1 MTGHKNIHVNQRGFT
16 LVQAIF
22 VLVVLGMLG
31 TYMVTLLGV
40 QQSTSTLAV
49 QQARAYQAARAGVEW
64 AAARIA
70 GGDTLSAPITP
81 FVVDG
86 TGCTVSVTVAKVVYS
101 EAGSLGTVYHIT
113 SLAASTGLTKA
124 SPDYVSRT
132 LEVSLQ

>member
-1 MTGHKNIHVNQRGFT
+1 MTGHKSIHVNQHGFT

-70 GGDTLSAPITP
+70 DGKALNNAS
-81 FVVDG
+81 FVVAG
-86 TGCTVSVTVAKVVYS
+86 TGCTVTVVVDKVDYS
-101 EAGSLGTVYHIT
+101 EVGSPGTIYHIA
-113 SLAASTGLTKA
+113 SVAVSTGLGKS

-132 LEVSLQ
+132 LEVTLQ